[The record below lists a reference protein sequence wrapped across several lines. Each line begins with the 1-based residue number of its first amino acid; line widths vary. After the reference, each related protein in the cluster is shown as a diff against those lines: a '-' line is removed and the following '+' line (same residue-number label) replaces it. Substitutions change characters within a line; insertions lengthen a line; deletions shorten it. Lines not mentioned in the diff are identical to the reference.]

1 MLSSSYNSDCDESEV
16 SGPDSNDSGH
26 GFHLS
31 LADDD
36 NNNANNI
43 INNRINSE
51 SADQECHTEN
61 NGSIDVNKSR
71 TDDVSSSDN
80 ELNSND
86 ESNPQED
93 WPIYAVDLKGSAK
106 IYSRG
111 LHEVDR
117 LQRESHVFTVKE
129 GQTVKDIEK

>member
-86 ESNPQED
+86 ES
-93 WPIYAVDLKGSAK
+93 K